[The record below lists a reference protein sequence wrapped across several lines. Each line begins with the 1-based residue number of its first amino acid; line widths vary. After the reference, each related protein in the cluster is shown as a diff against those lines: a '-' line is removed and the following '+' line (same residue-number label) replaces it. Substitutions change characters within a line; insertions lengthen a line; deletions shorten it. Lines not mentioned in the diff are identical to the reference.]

1 MTRRVYGFKG
11 RYWMTSEFHLDST
24 DDSFFYSSA
33 PVDMVDTI
41 KAPLYVP
48 SPRVLAIVNS
58 ALPQIAP
65 ESGMAVA
72 GGKAVQLRHLLVLEL
87 PGGKAWDAICHE
99 AYEDSK

>member
-1 MTRRVYGFKG
+1 
-11 RYWMTSEFHLDST
+11 
-24 DDSFFYSSA
+24 
-33 PVDMVDTI
+33 MVDTI

-87 PGGKAWDAICHE
+87 PGGKAWGAICHE